1 MKFENLKLKDYFPS
15 LADSNASVDAYIQTY
30 DGELDVKDRPAM
42 IIFPG
47 GGYSG
52 TSHRESEPVALAFA
66 ARGYQTFV
74 VWYTCAP
81 AQYPQ
86 QLIEGAAAVA
96 LVRKNAERFE
106 LDPKHISVL
115 GFSAGG
121 HLAGMVSS
129 LYGEQVVVDALGEE
143 PSVMRPDSSV
153 LCYPVV
159 TLGESTHFGSRNCL
173 LGTHKE
179 DPEMIRKLS
188 LENAVTE
195 NTPPTFIWTTAN
207 DNAVPSENSLLL
219 ALALKA
225 HNVPYELHVFGDGPH
240 GLSLAD
246 MKLTPMHWSPDRIDP
261 RLQSWVDLC
270 HSWLRWHNF

>member
-143 PSVMRPDSSV
+143 LTRVIHKPTETIGGNVCIKCLSACYCAIRSVKDRSAGGN
-153 LCYPVV
+153 
-159 TLGESTHFGSRNCL
+159 GEILNAHDL
-173 LGTHKE
+173 
-179 DPEMIRKLS
+179 PKL
-188 LENAVTE
+188 
-195 NTPPTFIWTTAN
+195 
-207 DNAVPSENSLLL
+207 
-219 ALALKA
+219 
-225 HNVPYELHVFGDGPH
+225 
-240 GLSLAD
+240 
-246 MKLTPMHWSPDRIDP
+246 
-261 RLQSWVDLC
+261 
-270 HSWLRWHNF
+270 